1 MSKYNYQS
9 YEEIPSSVEAY
20 ILTVAATDMI
30 CDIPLDH
37 INDFMNGY
45 EEWENDPALQY
56 SATTSGW

>member
-1 MSKYNYQS
+1 MSKYNYQN
-9 YEEIPSSVEAY
+9 YGEISPSVEAY
-20 ILTVAATDMI
+20 ILTVAAAEMI
-30 CDIPLDH
+30 YDVPLGD

>member
-9 YEEIPSSVEAY
+9 YEEIPSSVAAY

-30 CDIPLDH
+30 CDIPLDD

>member
-9 YEEIPSSVEAY
+9 YGEIPPSVEAY
-20 ILTVAATDMI
+20 ILTVAAAEMI
-30 CDIPLDH
+30 HDVPLGD

>member
-1 MSKYNYQS
+1 MTKYNYQS
-9 YEEIPSSVEAY
+9 YSEIPPSVEAY

-30 CDIPLDH
+30 SDVALQD

>member
-1 MSKYNYQS
+1 MTKYNYQS
-9 YEEIPSSVEAY
+9 YSEIPSSVEAY
-20 ILTVAATDMI
+20 VLTVADAEMLHDVALG
-30 CDIPLDH
+30 D

>member
-9 YEEIPSSVEAY
+9 YSEIPSSVEAY
-20 ILTVAATDMI
+20 ILTVADAEMLYDVALG
-30 CDIPLDH
+30 D